1 MPQLAGHKPGG
12 PSRQRSALGRP
23 QGPDGDQEEEEDRW
37 STLKVHHDEAQR
49 AISLSHGLR
58 DSVLLECT
66 SKETSFIQQK
76 LIEHRLYSGHCTR
89 HWDDREGQML
99 KEKLQYFGHLM
110 QRTDSLEKALMLEKI
125 EGRRRRG

>member
-12 PSRQRSALGRP
+12 PSGQRSALGRP
-23 QGPDGDQEEEEDRW
+23 QGPDGDQEEEEERW

-76 LIEHRLYSGHCTR
+76 LIEHLLYSGHCTR
-89 HWDDREGQML
+89 HWEDREGQIKIL
-99 KEKLQYFGHLM
+99 HS
-110 QRTDSLEKALMLEKI
+110 TDALMEDTGKKQVNTQVN
-125 EGRRRRG
+125 